1 MYCLTMAMAPM
12 LPLVIS
18 GLTLGVREDKA
29 DPTHKAP
36 LAKMT
41 DTPSFFAAVICNVQ
55 SRGIGMINSMKS
67 TKMLQIPKTIITLG
81 ALIAHTV
88 VGRKRMLNLK
98 AAGIGLQEK
107 MIRRTLMVAQRVAMA
122 PTAQAQ

>member
-1 MYCLTMAMAPM
+1 MAMAPM

-18 GLTLGVREDKA
+18 GPTFRVREEKA

-67 TKMLQIPKTIITLG
+67 TKMLQIPKMIITLG
-81 ALIAHTV
+81 ALIVHTV
-88 VGRKRMLNLK
+88 VGRIRMLNLK
-98 AAGIGLQEK
+98 AADTGLQEK
-107 MIRRTLMVAQRVAMA
+107 MIRRTLMEAQRVAMV
-122 PTAQAQ
+122 PTAQAE